1 MNREEQKEARIDRLL
16 TVLSLIEHYD
26 VQDEFTKNC
35 VILDAIGMLRIP
47 EEKVTSESELL
58 AEAKQQIIREVPAER
73 RIERLEDIRS
83 SVVKEDYEPEV
94 VKNLARTYGLDVE
107 ADIDRLREQIRNKM
121 DKDINQIKKKK
132 PKQQVSLKTQ
142 LLIGSGIGLLLGLGA
157 AFFVHRRK
165 AKWSSI
171 KEHLIYTY
179 WNNNTCNK
187 IILSLFTLDL
197 YKNISK

>member
-1 MNREEQKEARIDRLL
+1 MYRHRVTKDKLDLTIQSAPIPAVPLRMNREEQKEARIDRLL

-165 AKWSSI
+165 AK
-171 KEHLIYTY
+171 
-179 WNNNTCNK
+179 
-187 IILSLFTLDL
+187 
-197 YKNISK
+197 